1 MDIIIRNLLRLVN
14 SDSTEER
21 EPMEPM
27 TEWKWQRLYQL
38 SREFGIE
45 AWVADGM
52 RAYAD
57 DFFLNLS
64 PTLRQQILNTP
75 TEKNPESLERFE
87 LFVYRASGPFKRFSR
102 ESLKAYAHDF
112 IQTVKNIEE

>member
-14 SDSTEER
+14 SDSEER
-21 EPMEPM
+21 EPIEPM

-38 SREFGIE
+38 SREYGIE

-57 DFFLNLS
+57 DFFLNPS
-64 PTLRQQILNTP
+64 PILRQQLLNAT
-75 TEKNPESLERFE
+75 TEKNPERLKRFE
-87 LFVYRASGPFKRFSR
+87 LFVHRSSGPLKRFSP
-102 ESLKAYAHDF
+102 ESLRAYAHDF
-112 IQTVKNIEE
+112 IETVKNIEE

>member
-1 MDIIIRNLLRLVN
+1 MDIIIRNLERLVY
-14 SDSTEER
+14 SDSEEER

-27 TEWKWQRLYQL
+27 SEWKWQRLSQL
-38 SREFGIE
+38 ANKYGIG

-57 DFFLNLS
+57 DFFLNPS
-64 PTLRQQILNTP
+64 PALRQQLLDAP
-75 TEKNPESLERFE
+75 AEKDPKCLERFE
-87 LFVYRASGPFKRFSR
+87 LFVSRSSGPLNRFSR
-102 ESLKAYAHDF
+102 ESLRAYAQDF